1 MGDVGLIPGLATSP
15 GEGKWQP
22 TPVLF
27 LGNPMN
33 RGAWWSTLWQGHRR
47 VGNHLVTTQRQQ
59 QQSYQSQQEQC
70 CYDAGQLARS

>member
-1 MGDVGLIPGLATSP
+1 MGDVGLIPGSATSP

-33 RGAWWSTLWQGHRR
+33 REEPGGPPFGR
-47 VGNHLVTTQRQQ
+47 VTEGSETT
-59 QQSYQSQQEQC
+59 
-70 CYDAGQLARS
+70 

>member
-1 MGDVGLIPGLATSP
+1 MVNNTPANMGDVGLIPGSATSP

-33 RGAWWSTLWQGHRR
+33 REEPGGPPFGR
-47 VGNHLVTTQRQQ
+47 VTEGSETT
-59 QQSYQSQQEQC
+59 
-70 CYDAGQLARS
+70 